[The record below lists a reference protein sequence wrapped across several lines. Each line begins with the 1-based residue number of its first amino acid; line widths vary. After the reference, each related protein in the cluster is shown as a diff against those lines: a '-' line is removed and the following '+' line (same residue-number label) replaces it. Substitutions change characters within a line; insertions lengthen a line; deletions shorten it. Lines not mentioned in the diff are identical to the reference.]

1 MPVTGTRTAEDT
13 PVRETR
19 RGVLLPLVR
28 PVARTVPWWALAA
41 GGGLGLLAAAV
52 PRLSGGEVTPW
63 AGMNAL
69 RAAALCF
76 ALGAAFLLD
85 DPARQ
90 TTAAVP
96 VRRVLRHALRCGLL
110 LPVAAAWW
118 TTAVL
123 LVPQEARPPAG
134 AVTLEA
140 ATALA
145 LALAGAAYA
154 VRRRGAD
161 RPGQAVSATLLVTA
175 VLAPLLSP
183 ADWALFTAPGDPH
196 WGDGRG
202 HWTLLL
208 CGALL
213 AVAVCCT
220 EPVRPFQPVRRLRT
234 RPEGPKGGSGGAAPR
249 DGKGRGGG
257 GEKPCRP

>member
-123 LVPQEARPPAG
+123 LVPQEARPRPGPSPWRRRRPLPSPWPARPTRYAAG
-134 AVTLEA
+134 APTGRA
-140 ATALA
+140 
-145 LALAGAAYA
+145 
-154 VRRRGAD
+154 RRSP
-161 RPGQAVSATLLVTA
+161 RPC
-175 VLAPLLSP
+175 
-183 ADWALFTAPGDPH
+183 W
-196 WGDGRG
+196 
-202 HWTLLL
+202 
-208 CGALL
+208 
-213 AVAVCCT
+213 
-220 EPVRPFQPVRRLRT
+220 
-234 RPEGPKGGSGGAAPR
+234 
-249 DGKGRGGG
+249 
-257 GEKPCRP
+257 

>member
-1 MPVTGTRTAEDT
+1 MPVTGTRPAGDT
-13 PVRETR
+13 PVREVR
-19 RGVLLPLVR
+19 RGVLLQLVR
-28 PVARTVPWWALAA
+28 PVARTVPWWAVAA

-63 AGMNAL
+63 AGVNAL

-96 VRRVLRHALRCGLL
+96 VRRALRHALRCALV
-110 LPVAAAWW
+110 LPLAAAWW
-118 TTAVL
+118 TAAVL

-134 AVTLEA
+134 DVTLEA

-145 LALAGAAYA
+145 LALAGAASA

-161 RPGQAVSATLLVTA
+161 RPGQAVSASLLVAA

-183 ADWALFTAPGDPH
+183 SDWALFTEPDDPH
-196 WGDGRG
+196 WADAHGR
-202 HWTLLL
+202 WTLLL

-213 AVAVCCT
+213 AVAVSCV
-220 EPVRPFQPVRRLRT
+220 EPVRRFQPVRRSRT
-234 RPEGPKGGSGGAAPR
+234 RPARAGKRVWGAAP
-249 DGKGRGGG
+249 GTGREDAAGA
-257 GEKPCRP
+257 ETPRP

>member
-1 MPVTGTRTAEDT
+1 MIETRPAGDT
-13 PVRETR
+13 PVREAR
-19 RGVLLPLVR
+19 RGVLLQLVR

-63 AGMNAL
+63 AGVTAL

-85 DPARQ
+85 DPARRS
-90 TTAAVP
+90 TAAVP
-96 VRRVLRHALRCGLL
+96 VRRVLRHALRYALV
-110 LPVAAAWW
+110 LPPAAAWW
-118 TTAVL
+118 TAAVL
-123 LVPQEARPPAG
+123 LVPEEARPPAG
-134 AVTLEA
+134 DVTLEA
-140 ATALA
+140 ATTLA

-161 RPGQAVSATLLVTA
+161 RPGQAVSASLLTAA

-183 ADWALFTAPGDPH
+183 SDWSLFTAPGDPH
-196 WGDGRG
+196 WADGHG

-213 AVAVCCT
+213 AAAVCCT
-220 EPVRPFQPVRRLRT
+220 EPVRHIQPVRRLRT

-257 GEKPCRP
+257 GESPRP